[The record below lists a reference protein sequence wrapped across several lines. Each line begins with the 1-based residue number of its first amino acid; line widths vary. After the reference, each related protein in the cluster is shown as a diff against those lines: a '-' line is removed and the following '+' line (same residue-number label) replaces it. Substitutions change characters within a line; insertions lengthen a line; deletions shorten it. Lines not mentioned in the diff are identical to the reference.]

1 MTTVDSTL
9 KHDCIICGGRSEPS
23 KLPGLVSCTTCGL
36 VSADMDISDAEL
48 AKLYGRDYFHG
59 SEYFDYIAEQE
70 SLRLNFRDRIATLRQ
85 LVPDLG
91 ARDLFEIGCAY
102 GFFLDEVRGFVRSAS
117 GIDISHDA
125 TRYAREVLGVAAQQG
140 DYLSFAAPGRFG
152 AIVMWDTIEHLKRP
166 DLFLEKAARDL
177 LPRGVLAITTGD
189 IGSLNARL
197 RGREWRLIHPPTHLH
212 YFSVKTMMA
221 LLDKYGFD
229 PVHVSHPGNSR
240 NLRAV
245 LHHILVI
252 RMKQKG
258 WYDMMKPWRLLDL
271 RLTINLHDIMFVIAH
286 RRSS

>member
-1 MTTVDSTL
+1 VTIDGAV
-9 KHDCIICGGRSEPS
+9 KRDCIVCGGRSEPS
-23 KLPGLVSCTTCGL
+23 KLPEMVRCTRCGL

-48 AKLYGRDYFHG
+48 ADLYGSDYFHG
-59 SEYFDYIAEQE
+59 SEYLDYIAEQE
-70 SLRLNFRDRIATLRQ
+70 SLRLNFQNRIKTLRQ
-85 LVPDLG
+85 TVPDLG

-102 GFFLDEVRGFVRSAS
+102 GFFLDEVRSSVRSAS

-125 TRYAREVLGVAAQQG
+125 IRYARDVLGVAAQQG
-140 DYLSFAAPGRFG
+140 NYLAFDAPAKFG

-177 LPRGVLAITTGD
+177 LPQGILALTTGD

-197 RGREWRLIHPPTHLH
+197 RGREWRLIHPPTHLY

-221 LLDKYGFD
+221 LLHRCGFD
-229 PVHVSHPGNSR
+229 VVHVSHPGNAR

-252 RMKQKG
+252 RMKRRG
-258 WYDMMKPWRLLDL
+258 WYEIVKPWRLLDL
-271 RLTINLHDIMFVIAH
+271 RLTINLRDIMFVIA
-286 RRSS
+286 RRR